1 MINVNDLKN
10 GVVIE
15 YDGNL
20 MKIME
25 FQHVLQNKVAYVR
38 VKMKNVRT
46 GSIMETAL
54 KGSDSKFKLCY
65 IDRRPMQ
72 YIYSTGDAYAFMD
85 NETYEQI
92 EISKDRLQWEM
103 NFLKSECNV
112 DITSYDGEIL
122 GIQLPA
128 KVALKITVCEPAIRG
143 DTVNKPMKP
152 ATVETG
158 LEIKVPLFIEEGEEV
173 LVRTDNGEYDSR
185 A

>member
-15 YDGNL
+15 YDGQL
-20 MKIME
+20 MQIME

-46 GSIMETAL
+46 GAIKETAL
-54 KGSDSKFKLCY
+54 KGSDSKFKLCL

-72 YIYSTGDAYAFMD
+72 YIYNSGESYAFMD

-92 EISKDRLQWEM
+92 EIPEARLSWEK
-103 NFLKSECNV
+103 NFLQEGMNV
-112 DITSYDGEIL
+112 NVEFYENEIL
-122 GIQLPA
+122 TVELPD
-128 KVALKITVCEPAIRG
+128 KVSLKVTKCDPAVRG
-143 DTVNKPMKP
+143 DTKTNALKD
-152 ATVETG
+152 AF
-158 LEIKVPLFIEEGEEV
+158 LESGFLVKVPMFIEQDETIIV
-173 LVRTDNGEYDSR
+173 STKTGEYVSR

>member
-72 YIYSTGDAYAFMD
+72 YIYSTGEAYAFMD
-85 NETYEQI
+85 QETC
-92 EISKDRLQWEM
+92 S
-103 NFLKSECNV
+103 
-112 DITSYDGEIL
+112 
-122 GIQLPA
+122 
-128 KVALKITVCEPAIRG
+128 
-143 DTVNKPMKP
+143 
-152 ATVETG
+152 
-158 LEIKVPLFIEEGEEV
+158 
-173 LVRTDNGEYDSR
+173 
-185 A
+185 

>member
-20 MKIME
+20 MEILE

-38 VKMKNVRT
+38 VKMRNVRT
-46 GSIMETAL
+46 GATTETAL
-54 KGSDSKFKLCY
+54 KGSDSKFKRCF

-72 YIYSTGDAYAFMD
+72 YIYSTGDSFAFMD

-92 EISKDRLQWEM
+92 EIPAERLVWQK
-103 NFLKSECNV
+103 NFLSEGMMVNV
-112 DITSYDGEIL
+112 EFYESEIL
-122 GIQLPA
+122 TVELPD
-128 KVALKITVCEPAIRG
+128 KVECVVTKCDPAVKGDTKTNALKDAFIESGFLV
-143 DTVNKPMKP
+143 
-152 ATVETG
+152 
-158 LEIKVPLFIEEGEEV
+158 KVPMFIEQDEKIIIS
-173 LVRTDNGEYDSR
+173 TKTGEYVSR

>member
-1 MINVNDLKN
+1 MVNVTEL
-10 GVVIE
+10 IP
-15 YDGNL
+15 GNYFIDENNL
-20 MKIME
+20 Y
-25 FQHVLQNKVAYVR
+25 QVLDILLNKTAMRKMVAK
-38 VKMKNVRT
+38 VKVKNVRT
-46 GSIMETAL
+46 GTINEIARNSGYMVENI
-54 KGSDSKFKLCY
+54 KL
-65 IDRRPMQ
+65 DKKTMQ
-72 YIYSTGDAYAFMD
+72 YLYDSGDFLVFMD

-122 GIQLPA
+122 GIQLPP